1 MDKSIFKVFFSK
13 DKEVKWLNKLGQ
25 EGYLL
30 VYVSDSKYKFV
41 INEGEKYFYSIEYLD
56 CSPRS
61 EKATE
66 YFKSRESLE
75 ISPIIASGNWVYFVS
90 KRQEIENTVEIL
102 KKNSIVYFWRS
113 IYFLFFAICG
123 SVFCGYHIY
132 ASDLLRV
139 LEQPGQGK
147 IELLSTNGVNAILK
161 ILKGGLNYIIKAIN
175 KYIGLWTESFGK
187 NDSVAIVAIIV
198 PIVIVLILIAT
209 FNIDSYICFLNAR
222 RKLKKQMKDNVYTEK
237 FEQSVISEDLKN
249 AE

>member
-13 DKEVKWLNKLGQ
+13 DKEAKWLNKLGQ

-30 VYVSDSKYKFV
+30 VYVSDSKYNFV
-41 INEGEKYFYSIEYLD
+41 INEDEQYFYSIEYLD

-113 IYFLFFAICG
+113 IYLLFFAICG

-132 ASDLLRV
+132 AADLLKA
-139 LEQPGQGK
+139 LEQTGEGK
-147 IELLSTNGVNAILK
+147 IELMSTSGGMAILNVVK
-161 ILKGGLNYIIKAIN
+161 IGLNFIIKAIN
-175 KYIGLWTESFGK
+175 KYIGLWTDLFGK
-187 NDSVAIVAIIV
+187 NDAIATVAIIV
-198 PIVIVLILIAT
+198 PIVIILILLAT
-209 FNIDSYICFLNAR
+209 FNIDSYLNFFIAR
-222 RKLKKQMKDNVYTEK
+222 RKLKKQKKEIVIPVISDMNMK
-237 FEQSVISEDLKN
+237 SEDLNN